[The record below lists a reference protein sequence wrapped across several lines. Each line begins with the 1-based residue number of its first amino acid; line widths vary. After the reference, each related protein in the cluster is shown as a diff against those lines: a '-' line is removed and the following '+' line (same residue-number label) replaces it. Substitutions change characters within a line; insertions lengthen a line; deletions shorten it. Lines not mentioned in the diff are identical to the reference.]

1 MLIPS
6 YIRRDYFR
14 LRLPKKEKRDMRLGK
29 QDEQRIIV
37 TVKSARRAR
46 PGEKNEKGKLLK
58 ANSMIYETFD
68 SLDVYEAGAEEVMKA
83 VTNGLANAARNAK

>member
-14 LRLPKKEKRDMRLGK
+14 LRLPKKEKRDMRVGK
-29 QDEQRIIV
+29 QEETRIIV

-46 PGEKNEKGKLLK
+46 PGEKNGQGKPFK
-58 ANSMIYETFD
+58 ANAMIYETFD
-68 SLDVYEAGAEEVMKA
+68 SIDVFEASGEEVLKA
-83 VTNGLANAARNAK
+83 VSNGLQNAARNAK